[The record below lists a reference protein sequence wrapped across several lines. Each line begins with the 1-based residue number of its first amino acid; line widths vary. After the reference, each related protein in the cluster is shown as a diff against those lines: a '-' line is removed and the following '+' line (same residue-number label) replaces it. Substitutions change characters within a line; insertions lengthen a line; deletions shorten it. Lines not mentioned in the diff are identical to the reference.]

1 MQTLANG
8 QTSFLVVE
16 VKEWLANLRMTIE
29 NLGHQLRTKTIVE
42 IRFPHYLTKPRKQL
56 QNTSCKQ
63 IIKQLNTSLGKNHT

>member
-1 MQTLANG
+1 MNEMQTLANG

-42 IRFPHYLTKPRKQL
+42 IRFPHYLTKPNQGNNYKTHHV
-56 QNTSCKQ
+56 NKS
-63 IIKQLNTSLGKNHT
+63 LNN